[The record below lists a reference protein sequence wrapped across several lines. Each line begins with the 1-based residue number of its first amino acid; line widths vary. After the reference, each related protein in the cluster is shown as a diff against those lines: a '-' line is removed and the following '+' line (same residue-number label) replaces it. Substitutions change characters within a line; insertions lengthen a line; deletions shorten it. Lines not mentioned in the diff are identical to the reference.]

1 VTPQRFQG
9 VAIGVLVMALLL
21 IVTIPLIILGL
32 NH

>member
-9 VAIGVLVMALLL
+9 VAIGVLVAALML

-32 NH
+32 NR